1 MLIIIC
7 GLPGSGKSSLSR
19 RLKRILPAIHLNTD
33 KVRKEVFPNPKYT
46 EQEKKMVYDEIV
58 NQTEKQLLKKRNV
71 IVDATFYSKKYRQ
84 RVINVARDTK
94 TKYYVIKCILSEEMI
109 KKRLE
114 MRGKRGTGVS
124 DADYEIYLKVKEKF
138 ESIEEKHLE
147 VDCSLEGEEQVKKA
161 MDYLGVKHGKR

>member
-19 RLKRILPAIHLNTD
+19 RLKRTLPAIHLNTD
-33 KVRKEVFPNPKYT
+33 KVRKEVFSSPKYT

-94 TKYYVIKCILSEEMI
+94 TKYYVIRCILSEEMV

-114 MRGKRGTGVS
+114 MRGKRGTGIS
-124 DADYEIYLKVKEKF
+124 DADYNIYLKVKEKF
-138 ESIEEKHLE
+138 EPIEEKHLE
-147 VDCSLEGEEQVKKA
+147 VDCSLPADEQITKA
-161 MDYLGVKHGKR
+161 MTYLGAKHG